1 MVKIIP
7 DSLRPVSMIYLN
19 HNVCGIDKLNQINSI
34 EIFYYINKLINR
46 LNAFILNVY
55 IKN

>member
-1 MVKIIP
+1 
-7 DSLRPVSMIYLN
+7 MIYLN